1 MKHSINI
8 MNQNIYRFSIAF
20 LTLISVPILAKE
32 TVLPIKEVT
41 VHQGTAQILRTGKV
55 QLEPGANKI
64 EISYLPVSLL
74 EETLTASVSA
84 PQVEVTGSRTW
95 KEEGTAS
102 SNPEVAQLQKK
113 VQGMEK
119 ELESILAKENDIKA
133 EKELL
138 EEFRTK
144 VSESVGR
151 NLLYGRVEEDGK
163 QWGNYLK
170 RTRDDAVS
178 LFAAWEKIEK
188 AKQRLQTDL
197 EEARAQLTIL
207 LSQAE
212 KSTRITWVQIVNT
225 SSENKT
231 VDLRLSYLVSNA
243 DWRPAYILTAEDSLS
258 KARLEYI
265 AEIRQE
271 TGEDWKGVL
280 LLLSTTRPDL
290 SLRRNRLRP
299 QRLFDIE
306 TQSKQEVLVN
316 QSQAVGAAQ
325 VADEESNLPA
335 SNDAGSSS
343 ERGSGFLFRLP
354 KAISLASQKESRKF
368 EMLAFTAP
376 IKVRTVAAPRYK
388 PFPLLEAD
396 LQNIGDF
403 PILPGE
409 VSLFRSSGLV
419 GRTKIGYVSPKDTL
433 TVSLGTEG
441 SLRLSYRKETN
452 QTREGIISSQKVFE
466 RRVYLSLEN
475 FGKESKTVIIRDQI
489 PISEVASV
497 KVEVNRDSTTS
508 GSKEYRT
515 NSGIYEW
522 NLEIPPSGKKEIKLE
537 YRVTCPSE
545 FDLNFLQ

>member
-1 MKHSINI
+1 MKYSINL
-8 MNQNIYRFSIAF
+8 MNSKNSILAF
-20 LTLISVPILAKE
+20 LILFVAIPAFGKDA
-32 TVLPIKEVT
+32 TLPIKEVT

-64 EISYLPVSLL
+64 EISNLPVSLL
-74 EETLTASVSA
+74 EETLTASTSS

-95 KEEGTAS
+95 KEEGTAA

-119 ELESILAKENDIKA
+119 ELEAILAKENDLKA

-138 EEFRTK
+138 EELRTK
-144 VSESVGR
+144 VSEAVSR
-151 NLLYGRVEEDGK
+151 NLFYGRVEEDGK
-163 QWGNYLK
+163 QWGSYLK
-170 RTRDDAVS
+170 KTREEAVS

-197 EEARAQLTIL
+197 EEARAQLSIL

-271 TGEDWKGVL
+271 TGEDWRGVQ

-299 QRLFDIE
+299 QRLFDVEIR
-306 TQSKQEVLVN
+306 SKQEVLVN

-325 VADEESNLPA
+325 VADEESNLPS
-335 SNDAGSSS
+335 SNEGGSSS

-354 KAISLASQKESRKF
+354 KAISLASQRESRKF

-376 IKVRTVAAPRYK
+376 IKVRTIAAPRYK

-396 LQNIGDF
+396 MQNTGDF

-452 QTREGIISSQKVFE
+452 QTREGIISSQKVLE
-466 RRVYLSLEN
+466 RRVYLNLEN
-475 FGKESKTVIIRDQI
+475 FGKETKTVIIRDQI
-489 PISEVASV
+489 PVSEVASV
-497 KVEVNRDSTTS
+497 KVEINPDSTTP

-522 NLEIPPSGKKEIKLE
+522 NLEIPPSGKKEIRLE
-537 YRVTCPSE
+537 YKVTCPSE